1 VTILARIHQRD
12 RTLMLDSTTLCSS
25 DEGKTAILAA
35 INNKVCV
42 VMGVADEIKPD
53 AATSIAYL
61 QEKLGVEVWM
71 VTGDNPRTAHA
82 VGQHLGIPSHRV
94 ISEALPAA
102 KVQHVQR
109 MQGEGRVVCFVGDG
123 INDSP
128 ALAQA
133 DVGLSVGTGTE
144 IAAEASDMV
153 LVAGNVSD
161 VCTALDLSR
170 AIFRRIQWNFVW
182 SLMYNCL
189 GIPIAAGALYPLT
202 HIRLPPPVAAIA
214 MALSSISVVLSSMA
228 LRLYRPPDLNSG
240 RSQQRRSSSTTAA
253 TLWARMV
260 RRQQRPASSRRSRRQ
275 HRPSSGSNAID
286 DDDMNASLSEALL
299 ESDHLMSSSS
309 VGDATESTRCIDN
322 RTASRLE
329 AGTLRRVD

>member
-1 VTILARIHQRD
+1 
-12 RTLMLDSTTLCSS
+12 
-25 DEGKTAILAA
+25 
-35 INNKVCV
+35 
-42 VMGVADEIKPD
+42 MGVADEIKAD

-61 QEKLGVEVWM
+61 HERLGVEVWM

-82 VGQHLGIPSHRV
+82 VSRHLGIPTPRV
-94 ISEALPAA
+94 ISEALPAT

-202 HIRLPPPVAAIA
+202 RVRLPPPVAAIA

-228 LRLYRPPDLNSG
+228 LRLYRPPDLDSG
-240 RSQQRRSSSTTAA
+240 GGVSRQRRSSALNSTT
-253 TLWARMV
+253 LWDRMV
-260 RRQQRPASSRRSRRQ
+260 HARRRSRSRSQ
-275 HRPSSGSNAID
+275 GPASNGGRSRRRGRPPASTIGAGLDDHSSTLG
-286 DDDMNASLSEALL
+286 EALL

-309 VGDATESTRCIDN
+309 AGDATESTRCVDN

-329 AGTLRRVD
+329 SGTLLV

>member
-1 VTILARIHQRD
+1 
-12 RTLMLDSTTLCSS
+12 
-25 DEGKTAILAA
+25 
-35 INNKVCV
+35 
-42 VMGVADEIKPD
+42 MGLADEIKPD

-61 QEKLGVEVWM
+61 QERLGVEVWM

-82 VGQHLGIPSHRV
+82 VGQHLGIPIHRV
-94 ISEALPAA
+94 ISEALPAT

-109 MQGEGRVVCFVGDG
+109 MQGEGQIVCFVGDG

-153 LVAGNVSD
+153 LAAGNVSD

-240 RSQQRRSSSTTAA
+240 RSQQRRSSAGAT

-260 RRQQRPASSRRSRRQ
+260 HRRQQPASSRRSRRRD
-275 HRPSSGSNAID
+275 RPSRSAGID
-286 DDDMNASLSEALL
+286 EDREHSSMSEALL

-309 VGDATESTRCIDN
+309 AGDATESTRCVDN

-329 AGTLRRVD
+329 AGTLRVD